1 MMNMQKILAQ
11 AQIQETDTK
20 LPEADMSNPFG
31 MESAIP
37 TLSQSMISHDVQE
50 QKQVHALD

>member
-11 AQIQETDTK
+11 AQIQEIDTK

-50 QKQVHALD
+50 QKQVYALD